1 MILQQGEPRQ
11 GSAMTWQAWLGDAMT
26 PEPSLS
32 TVLSR
37 IGETQAHLPPS
48 TSVLIG
54 LAALAAAILR
64 MIWLFVRHAN
74 TIAHEGAHAVTGSAI
89 GRKVQYVWVNGNG
102 TGETRVSQGGTAGNA
117 VFFFVGYVGPS
128 AFGLGAAKLIE
139 IGHIVAVLWLTLV
152 LLAFLLLV
160 LGKVFSYV
168 PVLAAGA
175 LIYLIAR
182 YASVGANVVTAYA
195 IAWFLLVSGVRVVLE
210 HNLDAVDA
218 GKLAGL
224 TYIPKLFWVLLWL
237 AGSVAAVAIGGS
249 WLV

>member
-1 MILQQGEPRQ
+1 
-11 GSAMTWQAWLGDAMT
+11 MTWQAWLRGNAVT
-26 PEPSLS
+26 PASSLS
-32 TVLSR
+32 TVFSR
-37 IGETQAHLPPS
+37 IGETQAHLPPA

-54 LAALAAAILR
+54 LAALAAAFVQL
-64 MIWLFVRHAN
+64 IWVFVAHAN

-89 GRKVQYVWVNGNG
+89 GRKVQYVQLNGNA
-102 TGETRVSQGGTAGNA
+102 TGETGVSRGGTAGSA

-139 IGHIVAVLWLTLV
+139 VGHIVAVLWLSLI
-152 LLAFLLLV
+152 LLAALLFV
-160 LGKVFSYV
+160 LRKVFSYV

-182 YASVGANVVTAYA
+182 YASVGANVVAAYA
-195 IAWFLLVSGVRVVLE
+195 VAWFLLVSGVRVVLE
-210 HNLDAVDA
+210 DNLDAVDA

-224 TYIPKLFWVLLWL
+224 TYIPKLFWFLLWL
-237 AGSVAAVAIGGS
+237 AGSVAAVALGGS